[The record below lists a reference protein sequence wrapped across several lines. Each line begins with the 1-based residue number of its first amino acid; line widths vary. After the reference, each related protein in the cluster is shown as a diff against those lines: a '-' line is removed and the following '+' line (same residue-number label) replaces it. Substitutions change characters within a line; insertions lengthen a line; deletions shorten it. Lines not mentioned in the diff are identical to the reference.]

1 MADLYDRAD
10 IYDLA
15 EDENSYKAYK
25 KHWEAI
31 LKNRKIETLFDV
43 SIGSGSVTLPAAEL
57 GIRLT
62 GSDLSESML
71 ANCRKKANTKQN
83 WNAAILGC
91 YQQSFPGSLTVL
103 QVRGIPCLM

>member
-1 MADLYDRAD
+1 MADLYDRVD

-15 EDENSYKAYK
+15 EDENSYEVYK

-31 LKNRKIETLFDV
+31 LKDRKIETLLDI
-43 SIGSGSVTLPAAEL
+43 SIGSGSVTLPAADL

-71 ANCRKKANTKQN
+71 ASCRKKADSGHIDIQ
-83 WNAAILGC
+83 LEC
-91 YQQSFPGSLTVL
+91 CDFRTVSERYSGKFDY
-103 QVRGIPCLM
+103 V